1 MNGLKTIVTVG
12 LVELYALLASQGIII
27 PENDQSAYTAAVL
40 AAVFALLRHFTNGK
54 PPWRS

>member
-1 MNGLKTIVTVG
+1 MDGLKTIVTVG
-12 LVELYALLASQGIII
+12 LVQLYALAASQGIII

-40 AAVFALLRHFTNGK
+40 AVVFAVLRHFTSGK